1 MGAGVCCAL
10 LGADKCLLLSKNWPG
25 QLSGV
30 GGGDCQM
37 MPRIDIQHK
46 FGYTFLVLLQTHI
59 NHVLSWQYQQENNL
73 APPTLQLVFV
83 TGWHGE

>member
-30 GGGDCQM
+30 GGDCQM

-46 FGYTFLVLLQTHI
+46 FQDISAFLVLLQTHI
-59 NHVLSWQYQQENNL
+59 NHVCKSCIKQEISAGVKSCSTN
-73 APPTLQLVFV
+73 V
-83 TGWHGE
+83 TIGLC

>member
-37 MPRIDIQHK
+37 MPGIDIQHK
-46 FGYTFLVLLQTHI
+46 FQDIHFLFYYKLT
-59 NHVLSWQYQQENNL
+59 
-73 APPTLQLVFV
+73 
-83 TGWHGE
+83 